1 VKKKKPTKKQRA
13 AKLVLARKHA
23 KLHHEAMHGRV
34 RK

>member
-1 VKKKKPTKKQRA
+1 MKKKKPTKKQKA
-13 AKLVLARKHA
+13 AAHVLARKHA